1 MVKNKKI
8 AIPLMIFLILGMV
21 LFSELTKEKWEMN
34 YQITNYAKL
43 EGENNPQW
51 VFIVSGNITLKNF
64 NSDIVIITADAVDEI
79 GNSINIFTWFD
90 FNGNGTYSFTME
102 SYYKANFDIVYITNI
117 EVKQF
122 NFPNS

>member
-1 MVKNKKI
+1 
-8 AIPLMIFLILGMV
+8 MIFLILGMV